1 MLVFAELS
9 MRMGTDASSKA
20 SIARLIAGLFPNNDP
35 RHGGPPKLKLL
46 TSMNPA

>member
-20 SIARLIAGLFPNNDP
+20 NIVWLIAGLFPNNDP
-35 RHGGPPKLKLL
+35 RHGLHP
-46 TSMNPA
+46 N